1 MPASKAQQKAVN
13 KYMAAN
19 YDRINLTVPKGKR
32 EEIKEFADCQGES
45 VNGFINRAIDSAMG
59 RNTEKPAAGPQNTAE
74 SHRSSSTILTP
85 DALKIAQEAA
95 QRAGEDIP
103 AFVSR
108 AVANQNQR
116 DKVAFVLKASAREP
130 NAQN

>member
-1 MPASKAQQKAVN
+1 MAVSEAQKKSAQKWD
-13 KYMAAN
+13 AAN
-19 YDRINLTVPKGKR
+19 LDRVSIAMPKGMKDTV
-32 EEIKEFADCQGES
+32 KAAAAAAGES
-45 VNGFINRAIDSAMG
+45 MNQYIISA
-59 RNTEKPAAGPQNTAE
+59 TEQRISGKDHQNAAE
-74 SHRSSSTILTP
+74 SHGSSSTILTP

-103 AFVSR
+103 EFVTR

-116 DKVAFVLKASAREP
+116 DKVALALKASTREP